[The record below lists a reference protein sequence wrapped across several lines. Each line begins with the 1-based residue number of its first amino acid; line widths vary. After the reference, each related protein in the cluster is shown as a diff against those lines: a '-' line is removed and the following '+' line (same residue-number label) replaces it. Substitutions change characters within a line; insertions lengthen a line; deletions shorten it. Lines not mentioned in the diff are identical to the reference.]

1 MTVCGRAL
9 RKGVSALHAQE
20 YYMKKGSYGYI
31 TSRRKVK
38 IALCALLLA
47 IVLIMYFGARAY
59 FHTNKNLFTIFAA
72 LCCLPLGKQIVSA
85 IMFFRARGCSES
97 AHQKIAEHAG
107 SLTAAYDLY
116 LTSYD
121 KNFQLSH
128 AVVSGKTVCAL
139 TEDPKCDA
147 KAGQDHIRKMMK
159 NDGYKGCTV
168 KIFTDIDP
176 YLNRL
181 DEMRRSGDETPQRSR
196 KVLDLL
202 CAISL

>member
-1 MTVCGRAL
+1 
-9 RKGVSALHAQE
+9 
-20 YYMKKGSYGYI
+20 MKKKGKFGYI
-31 TSRRKVK
+31 ASARKVK

-97 AHQKIAEHAG
+97 AHKKIAAHAG

-128 AVVSGKTVCAL
+128 AVVNGKTICAF
-139 TEDPKCDA
+139 TEDPKCDT
-147 KAGQDHIRKMMK
+147 KAGQSHILTMMK
-159 NDGYKGCTV
+159 NDGYKGYTA
-168 KIFTDIDP
+168 KIFTNIDQ

-181 DEMRRSGDETPQRSR
+181 DEMRQGGDEAEERSH
-196 KVLDLL
+196 KVMDLL